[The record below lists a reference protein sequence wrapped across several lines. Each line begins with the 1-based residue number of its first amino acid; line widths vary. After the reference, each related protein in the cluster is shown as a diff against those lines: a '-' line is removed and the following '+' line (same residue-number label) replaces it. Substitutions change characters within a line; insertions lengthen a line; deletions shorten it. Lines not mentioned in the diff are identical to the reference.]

1 MKPYKTT
8 VRRKNL
14 VDLFIFYK
22 LHEWSRDLS
31 TNLAL
36 GDCLFEVVKLTK
48 NNVDPDKYGY
58 SCGI

>member
-14 VDLFIFYK
+14 ADLFIFYK

-36 GDCLFEVVKLTK
+36 DDCLFEVIKLTK
-48 NNVDPDKYGY
+48 NNE
-58 SCGI
+58 C